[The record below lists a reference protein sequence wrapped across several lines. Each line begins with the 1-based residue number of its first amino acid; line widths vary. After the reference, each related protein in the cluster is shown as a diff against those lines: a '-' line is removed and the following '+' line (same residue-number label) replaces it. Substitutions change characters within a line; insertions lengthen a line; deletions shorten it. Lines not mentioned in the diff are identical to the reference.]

1 MTGHAPDPGGHE
13 ADGHAPDPG
22 EHPGGS
28 GARSAA
34 FALTGLA
41 LALGVI
47 GVSIGFATLLGI
59 AATAAGGDAAGY
71 GTLAVTAAT
80 SLILGILLII
90 GAALLWRAHRSARV
104 VIWVA
109 LTLLIVSSIVRILV
123 DEVTF
128 ISVVGTVLS
137 LCALTA
143 MVTLL
148 VGDGVREHVRAGIPL
163 RLR

>member
-1 MTGHAPDPGGHE
+1 MTGHAPDPGESPEG
-13 ADGHAPDPG
+13 PG
-22 EHPGGS
+22 P
-28 GARSAA
+28 RSAA

-41 LALGVI
+41 VAFGVI

-71 GTLAVTAAT
+71 GTMAVTAAS
-80 SLILGILLII
+80 SLVLGVLLII
-90 GAALLWRAHRSARV
+90 GAVLLWRAHRSARL
-104 VIWVA
+104 VIWMA
-109 LTLLIVSSIVRILV
+109 LTLLIVSSLIRMVV

-128 ISVVGTVLS
+128 MSVVGTVLS
-137 LCALTA
+137 LCALTV

-148 VGDGVREHVRAGIPL
+148 VGDGVRDHVRAGIPL